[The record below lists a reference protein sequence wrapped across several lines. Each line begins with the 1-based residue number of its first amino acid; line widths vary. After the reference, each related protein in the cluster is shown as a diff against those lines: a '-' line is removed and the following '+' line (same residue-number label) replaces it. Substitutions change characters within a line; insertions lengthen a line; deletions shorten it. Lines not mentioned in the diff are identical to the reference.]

1 LKYVV
6 NLSEAF
12 IFTLFPHKEQTM
24 LFVGIDLHKK
34 SITLCVMNQARAV
47 LTQRRFLCAE
57 ADRLR
62 AFFAALGP
70 FQAVVEATASYE
82 WLWELLQP
90 LAQRLILAHPKKLRV
105 IAESTRKSDQLDAK
119 VLAEFLALD
128 MIPQAYRPTPRQR
141 QHRALVRQRE
151 FISQSITAVKN
162 KMRRVLSD
170 YNADRRD
177 LFSVQGQAYLLET
190 KVSAADRFV
199 LDQLY
204 QHWQHL
210 EKQRRAADKALRDFA
225 KTAPVAEAEARAA
238 LATIP
243 EVGPVTIDIVISEIG
258 DVRRFRSAKQV
269 VAYAGLAPG
278 RRESA
283 GKSKDLGI
291 TKEGSRRLRWA
302 LVEAAWRIVRRS
314 PRWQTIYEQ
323 LHKRRG
329 KKKAIVAVARR
340 LLTVMVALMRSGKTY
355 QALAG
360 PPPSTA
366 EAGASVAKPAAPEPA
381 VAT

>member
-1 LKYVV
+1 
-6 NLSEAF
+6 
-12 IFTLFPHKEQTM
+12 M

-34 SITLCVMNQARAV
+34 TIALCVVNQARQV
-47 LTQRRFLCAE
+47 LLHKRFLCAE
-57 ADRLR
+57 PARIRD
-62 AFFAALGP
+62 FFASLGP

-82 WLWELLQP
+82 WLWELLEP
-90 LAQRLILAHPKKLRV
+90 LTDRLVLAHPKKLRI
-105 IAESTRKSDQLDAK
+105 IAESTRKSDKLDAQ

-151 FISQSITAVKN
+151 FICQRITAVKN
-162 KMRRVLSD
+162 KMRRLLSD
-170 YNADRRD
+170 YNADRPD
-177 LFSVQGQAYLLET
+177 LFSVEGQAYLLQAG
-190 KVSAADRFV
+190 VSAADRFV
-199 LDQLY
+199 LDQLLE
-204 QHWQHL
+204 HWQHL
-210 EKQRRAADKALRDFA
+210 EKQRRDADKALRDFA

-238 LATIP
+238 LDSIP
-243 EVGPVTIDIVISEIG
+243 EVGPVTVDVVVSELG

-269 VAYAGLAPG
+269 TAYAGLAPG

-314 PRWQTIYEQ
+314 PRWQRIYEQ

-329 KKKAIVAVARR
+329 KKKAVVAVARR
-340 LLTVMVALMRSGKTY
+340 LLTVMVALLRSGQPY
-355 QALAG
+355 RLI
-360 PPPSTA
+360 
-366 EAGASVAKPAAPEPA
+366 PAAPIEGVLVKA
-381 VAT
+381 